1 MYNLIV
7 AMMSIALIALT
18 GYTAL
23 FLGGGQF
30 SRGAAGNTARAHA
43 VTLVNNA
50 QQVAGAQRVYGI
62 QNAGAYAVSYEVLL
76 EGGHLSAI
84 PQLPVGAVTGG
95 WSMSPDGRVGMIP
108 LNIERPGQTGSPAD
122 RICEQMPVLGGTP
135 FVAANGPLPTHDD
148 ISGSEAWFGCVTN
161 PGATS
166 VETATA
172 VWFVHTN

>member
-50 QQVAGAQRVYGI
+50 QQVAGAQRVFASR
-62 QNAGAYAVSYEVLL
+62 NAGAYAVSYEVLL

-108 LNIERPGQTGSPAD
+108 LNMERGGSTGSPAD
-122 RICEQMPVLGGTP
+122 RICEQMPVLGGSP
-135 FVAANGPLPTHDD
+135 FIAAADPLPAYQDL
-148 ISGSEAWFGCVTN
+148 SGAEAWFGCVTS
-161 PGATS
+161 PGAAS
-166 VETATA
+166 VEAASA